1 MYELSCPHCNGGI
14 IVQRNELNCRIFRH
28 GVYLNMQPMNPPSK
42 EECDR
47 LVQTNQI
54 IGCGKPFRVIN
65 GPNRPNGATNLIAIK
80 CDYI

>member
-28 GVYLNMQPMNPPSK
+28 GVYLNMQPMNPHTPK

-65 GPNRPNGATNLIAIK
+65 EPNGTDKLIAVK